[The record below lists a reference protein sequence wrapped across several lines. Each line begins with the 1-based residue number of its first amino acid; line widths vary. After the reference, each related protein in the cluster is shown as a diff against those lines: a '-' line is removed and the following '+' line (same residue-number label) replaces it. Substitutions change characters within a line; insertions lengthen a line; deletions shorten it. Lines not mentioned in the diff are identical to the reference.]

1 MWATWRLET
10 EVTVLN
16 GEDRNRFPSVTQC
29 FPGENIRQ
37 FETVYFAHKK
47 VNFLHYKY
55 EKIDLLLLF
64 NFDPNKMREF
74 GLNKNKKRIFPFSL
88 DIYRKKI

>member
-1 MWATWRLET
+1 M
-10 EVTVLN
+10 
-16 GEDRNRFPSVTQC
+16 
-29 FPGENIRQ
+29 
-37 FETVYFAHKK
+37 
-47 VNFLHYKY
+47 NFLHYKY

-74 GLNKNKKRIFPFSL
+74 GLNKNKKSIFPFSL